1 MFVHRSQR
9 NAVFEKE
16 HRFMLKGRDVG
27 LDTSTSFYVRE
38 KLCPELKNKKI
49 KGVLKWRS
57 ESKS

>member
-38 KLCPELKNKKI
+38 KLCPELKIKKNK
-49 KGVLKWRS
+49 RS
-57 ESKS
+57 TEMAF